1 MTRFCPSSR
10 KSTAAASWPLL
21 ASPALSVGLAL
32 GLYAVMACVGA
43 WLLWWT
49 DHTDALRWPGR
60 PHHHLAALAGAGLM
74 VASSARAE
82 RRSAAVRALGQQLAQ
97 GLAPLSV
104 WRIGWFA
111 LGSAV
116 GEELLFRGPLHVW
129 LGLVP
134 AAVVFGLAHG
144 GFRKGIRS
152 WTWFA
157 LLAGLLLGGLR
168 EWSGSVWPGVL
179 CHVVV
184 NAVNMHRLRRYA
196 PYPPAAVDP

>member
-21 ASPALSVGLAL
+21 AGAALPLGLAL
-32 GLYAVMACVGA
+32 AFYVAMACVGA
-43 WLLWWT
+43 GLLWWT
-49 DHTDALRWPGR
+49 NLADALLRPGELF
-60 PHHHLAALAGAGLM
+60 HHAVGLLAAGLM
-74 VASSARAE
+74 IASSAWAE
-82 RRSAAVRALGQQLAQ
+82 QRYASVRALGHQLAQ
-97 GLAPLSV
+97 GLAPLSAG
-104 WRIGWFA
+104 RIGWFA
-111 LGSAV
+111 LGSGL
-116 GEELLFRGPLHVW
+116 GEELLFRGPLHAW

-134 AAVVFGLAHG
+134 TAVVFGVAHG
-144 GFRKGIRS
+144 GFRSGLRS

-168 EWSGSVWPGVL
+168 EWSGSVWPGAV

-196 PYPPAAVDP
+196 PLPPAAVDP

>member
-21 ASPALSVGLAL
+21 AGAALPLGLAL
-32 GLYAVMACVGA
+32 TFYAVMAAVGVG
-43 WLLWWT
+43 LLWWT
-49 DHTDALRWPGR
+49 DHAHALLWTGAPQ
-60 PHHHLAALAGAGLM
+60 HHAVALLGAGLM
-74 VASSARAE
+74 VASSAWAE
-82 RRSAAVRALGQQLAQ
+82 RRYASVRALGQQLAQ
-97 GLAPLSV
+97 GLMPLSTG
-104 WRIGWFA
+104 RIGWFA
-111 LGSAV
+111 LGSGL
-116 GEELLFRGPLHVW
+116 GEELLFRGPLHAW

-134 AAVVFGLAHG
+134 TALVFGLAHG
-144 GFRKGIRS
+144 GFRNGLRS

-168 EWSGSVWPGVL
+168 EWSGSVWPGAL

-196 PYPPAAVDP
+196 P